1 MENTIKIPAPQE
13 KEVRVIL
20 CQGLLVDL
28 DFNPRFKLDYKMI
41 IIDRDFVDECPGIL
55 LIVFV
60 KLA

>member
-1 MENTIKIPAPQE
+1 M
-13 KEVRVIL
+13 IL

-28 DFNPRFKLDYKMI
+28 DFNPRFKLDYIMI

-60 KLA
+60 KLAWQTVEESHHFIYS